1 MGQGIS
7 RGADSQQKTVEF
19 GWSRE
24 DRRQMGKKSRE
35 LAEILG
41 SHLCS
46 VSATS
51 SERVSDAHLFGFEG
65 LQLDELP
72 LLSPN
77 PSITCLRE
85 EDWLG

>member
-7 RGADSQQKTVEF
+7 RGADSRQKTVEF

-24 DRRQMGKKSRE
+24 DRREMGKKSRE
-35 LAEILG
+35 LAELLG

-51 SERVSDAHLFGFEG
+51 SERDSDARLVR
-65 LQLDELP
+65 LQGTP
-72 LLSPN
+72 A
-77 PSITCLRE
+77 
-85 EDWLG
+85 G